1 MRTSPRRGI
10 LPLFAALVTA
20 ATAACHHAPAP
31 APPTPAQAAVNQ
43 DSIARANARRDSIAR
58 AEAARR
64 AAARED
70 SIRAAAQARAAAL
83 AAAQAALVQAIHF
96 DFDRADILAPD
107 RAVLDRK
114 AGVLAANR
122 PIRLRIEGNTDER
135 GSDEYNLA
143 LGMRRAA
150 AAKQY
155 LVARG
160 VDSSSVTTVSNG
172 EERPVCQQHDEDCWS
187 KNRRDEFSVVGGGNV
202 VVVPDR

>member
-1 MRTSPRRGI
+1 MPTSPRRRIPPI
-10 LPLFAALVTA
+10 LAALITA
-20 ATAACHHAPAP
+20 ATAACHHAPTST
-31 APPTPAQAAVNQ
+31 PPTPARSTVNQ
-43 DSIARANARRDSIAR
+43 DSSARANARRDSIAR

-64 AAARED
+64 SAARED

-83 AAAQAALVQAIHF
+83 AAAQATLVQAIHF

-107 RAVLDRK
+107 RPVLDRK
-114 AGVLAANR
+114 AVVLTANR
-122 PIRLRIEGNTDER
+122 PIRLRIEGSTDER

-155 LVARG
+155 LVERG

-187 KNRRDEFSVVGGGNV
+187 KNRRAEFAVVSGGNV
-202 VVVPDR
+202 VIVPDR

>member
-1 MRTSPRRGI
+1 MRMSPRRGI
-10 LPLFAALVTA
+10 LPIFAALVTA
-20 ATAACHHAPAP
+20 ATVACHHAPTP
-31 APPTPAQAAVNQ
+31 TPPTPAQSAVNQ

-64 AAARED
+64 AAVRED
-70 SIRAAAQARAAAL
+70 SIRAAAQTRAAAL

-107 RAVLDRK
+107 RPVLDQK
-114 AGVLAANR
+114 ARVLTANR

-155 LVARG
+155 LVERG

-172 EERPVCQQHDEDCWS
+172 EERPLCQQHDEDCWS
-187 KNRRDEFSVVGGGNV
+187 KNRRAEFSVVSGGNV

>member
-10 LPLFAALVTA
+10 LPILAALVTA
-20 ATAACHHAPAP
+20 ATAACHHTPSP
-31 APPTPAQAAVNQ
+31 TPPTPARSPVNQ

-58 AEAARR
+58 ADAARR

-70 SIRAAAQARAAAL
+70 SLRAAAQARAAAL
-83 AAAQAALVQAIHF
+83 AAAQAELVQAIHF
-96 DFDRADILAPD
+96 DFDRADILAAD
-107 RAVLDRK
+107 RPVLDQKSR
-114 AGVLAANR
+114 VLTANR

-155 LVARG
+155 LVERG

-187 KNRRDEFSVVGGGNV
+187 KNRRAEFSVVNGGNV
-202 VVVPDR
+202 VVVPNR

>member
-1 MRTSPRRGI
+1 MRMSPRRRI
-10 LPLFAALVTA
+10 LPMFAALVTA
-20 ATAACHHAPAP
+20 ATVACHHTPSP
-31 APPTPAQAAVNQ
+31 TPPTPARSPVNQ

-70 SIRAAAQARAAAL
+70 SIRAVAQARAAAL

-96 DFDRADILAPD
+96 EFDRADILASD
-107 RAVLDRK
+107 RPVLDRK
-114 AGVLAANR
+114 AGVLTANR

-150 AAKQY
+150 ATKQY
-155 LVARG
+155 LVERG
-160 VDSSSVTTVSNG
+160 VESSSVATVSNG
-172 EERPVCQQHDEDCWS
+172 EERPLCQEHDENCWS
-187 KNRRDEFSVVGGGNV
+187 KNRRAEFAVVNGGNV
-202 VVVPDR
+202 VVVPER